1 MSEEAMSS
9 VPRGRQAR
17 AAALGGQPPRAA
29 ASIVPADSIAGR
41 ALMAVI
47 AIMTFLAAL
56 MLGGVVLIRAAATEW
71 QSAVAQEVT
80 IQIRPADG
88 RDMDAEVRK
97 AVDVAAALPGISG
110 VRPYTKDESARLLEP
125 WLGTGLSFDDLPVPR
140 IIVVRLSAGDP
151 PDLAALR
158 KQLADRVS
166 GASLDDHRGWVDRMR
181 AMARSAVIVGIAL
194 LALVLAATVLSV
206 AFATRGAMSTN
217 RPVIEVLHLVG
228 ARDTFIA
235 SEFQRHF
242 LILGLKGGAI
252 GGVAAILLFLIAGF
266 AGDRFKGTAGEDQVA
281 ALFGSFAI
289 GPAGYAAIIGLVIIV
304 AAVTAGASRL
314 TVRRTLGSM
323 E

>member
-1 MSEEAMSS
+1 
-9 VPRGRQAR
+9 
-17 AAALGGQPPRAA
+17 
-29 ASIVPADSIAGR
+29 
-41 ALMAVI
+41 
-47 AIMTFLAAL
+47 
-56 MLGGVVLIRAAATEW
+56 
-71 QSAVAQEVT
+71 
-80 IQIRPADG
+80 
-88 RDMDAEVRK
+88 MDVEVRK
-97 AVDVAAALPGISG
+97 AVDVAAAFPGISG
-110 VRPYTKDESARLLEP
+110 VRPYTKEESARLLEP

-140 IIVVRLSAGDP
+140 IIVVRISAGDP

-158 KQLADRVS
+158 KQLADRVG
-166 GASLDDHRGWVDRMR
+166 GASLDDHRGWVERMR
-181 AMARSAVIVGIAL
+181 AMARSAVIIGMAL
-194 LALVLAATVLSV
+194 LLLVLAATVLSV

-242 LILGLKGGAI
+242 LILGLKGGGI
-252 GGVAAILLFLIAGF
+252 GGSAAIVLFLLAGF

-281 ALFGSFAI
+281 ALFGSFSI